1 MRSARAWL
9 RWRLAQALGRN
20 PLVRV
25 SDRVELAVIALA
37 VAVSIGMVPVACA
50 IGGTVTEAQ
59 AGTTRAEL
67 AQNCTFRLALPHP
80 GVQICYMD
88 YELLARQLLRE
99 LRGARSQTAFSR
111 RLGYSSNVAY
121 AWESGRRFP
130 TAAELLGAASRLGID
145 VRGAVEP
152 FLQRHLS
159 DALRRLDPGSAE
171 FTAELLRELRG
182 TASIHSLAARA
193 GIGRS
198 SLSRILAGI
207 AQPRVPL
214 FLRLVDAATRRV
226 LDLLSGLVNVGN
238 LPAAGTEWLRVQAL
252 RRLAHENPL
261 SEAVPRF
268 LELDA
273 YAAQTRHVPGWIAS
287 KLGITLEE
295 EQRTLTDLAAVGVVT
310 WNGVR
315 YELDR
320 DRSVDTSRSAPPAQR
335 AVRAYWTE
343 QARQRISEG
352 GQGGFAYLVFSTDDA
367 TLAAIEELR
376 LRFFRELRALIAAS
390 PRAERVAVTNVQ
402 LFAIDVG

>member
-1 MRSARAWL
+1 
-9 RWRLAQALGRN
+9 
-20 PLVRV
+20 
-25 SDRVELAVIALA
+25 
-37 VAVSIGMVPVACA
+37 
-50 IGGTVTEAQ
+50 
-59 AGTTRAEL
+59 
-67 AQNCTFRLALPHP
+67 
-80 GVQICYMD
+80 MD

-159 DALRRLDPGSAE
+159 DALRKLDPGSVE
-171 FTAELLRELRG
+171 FSAELLRELRG
-182 TASIHSLAARA
+182 TASIQSLAARA
-193 GIGRS
+193 GVSRS

-214 FLRLVDAATRRV
+214 FLRLVDATTRRV

-268 LELDA
+268 LELDD
-273 YAAQTRHVPGWIAS
+273 YAAQPRHVPGWIAS

-295 EQRTLTDLAAVGVVT
+295 EQRTLADLAAVGVVT
-310 WNGVR
+310 WDGVR

-320 DRSVDTSRSAPPAQR
+320 ARSVDTSRSAPPAQR

-352 GQGGFAYLVFSTDDA
+352 GQGGFAYLVFSTDDT

-376 LRFFRELRALIAAS
+376 LRFFRELRALVAAS
-390 PRAERVAVTNVQ
+390 PHAERVAVTNVQ